1 VLNRFLMGLKKAME
15 ERQEQI
21 EEEIR
26 RVRLPRDKQVIGI
39 VVQRLGGSRMTV
51 RCLDGKTRVCRIPG
65 RMKRKLWVREG
76 DVLLVEPW
84 EFASDDK
91 GDVVFKYR
99 PTQVD
104 YLKKKGYLKGIE
116 DTGEF

>member
-1 VLNRFLMGLKKAME
+1 MGLKKAME
-15 ERQEQI
+15 EQQAEI

-39 VVQRLGGSRMTV
+39 VEQRLGGSRMYV
-51 RCLDGKTRVCRIPG
+51 RCLDGKTRTCRIPG

-84 EFASDDK
+84 EFAQDDK
-91 GDVVFKYR
+91 GDIVFKYR
-99 PTQVD
+99 PSQID
-104 YLKKKGYLKGIE
+104 YLKKKGYLKQLE
-116 DTGEF
+116 SSEEF